1 MRKTVI
7 VDIDG
12 TICDISKRVV
22 HLEQKTPKDW
32 KSFKQ
37 DYHLDKPIK
46 PIIDLVRNLSVFY
59 DIIFCTGR
67 SEDEREVTMAF
78 IWDYYDADY
87 NFTGHN
93 IIMRKEGDRRHD
105 YIVKPENLKKF
116 GYNTTNVAF
125 ILEDRDSVVKEW
137 RKLGFTCL
145 QVAEGKF

>member
-12 TICDISKRVV
+12 TICDISKRVI

-37 DYHLDKPIK
+37 NYYLDKPIQ
-46 PIIDLVRNLSVFY
+46 PILDLVKNLSVFY

-67 SEDEREVTMAF
+67 SESEREVTQDFLWA
-78 IWDYYDADY
+78 YYDADY

-93 IIMRKEGDRRHD
+93 IIMRKEGDKRPD
-105 YIVKPENLKKF
+105 YIVKPENIKKF
-116 GYNTTNVAF
+116 GYTKSNIAF
-125 ILEDRDSVVKEW
+125 ILEDRNSVVKKW
-137 RKLGFTCL
+137 RELGFTCL
-145 QVAEGKF
+145 QVDEGNF